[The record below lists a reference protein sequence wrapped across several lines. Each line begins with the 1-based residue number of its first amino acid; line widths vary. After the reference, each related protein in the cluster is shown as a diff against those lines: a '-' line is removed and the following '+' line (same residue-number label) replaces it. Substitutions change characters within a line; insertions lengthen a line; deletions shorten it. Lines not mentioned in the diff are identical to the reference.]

1 MSAHAQTRGPAGLI
15 DRIRGSDSWSIGD
28 KIGLASAWA
37 AGILLCLIAASIVL
51 YMLFRGLQYLSL
63 SEIFSHPQAGLDQ
76 SKSGGFL
83 DPLEGTLALTVI
95 ATLIAAPVGVGIAVW
110 LTEYGRPSWLARAVE
125 SGVEIVAGT
134 PSIVLAIFGLLV
146 FQQGFL
152 SFLSYE
158 ATAGVAFGRSFVVAG
173 TIMSLIALPLVVGAS
188 REALHSIPRHVREAS
203 YALGKDRIST
213 IRRVLLPASRRGI
226 GTGVAL
232 GMGRIVGDT
241 AIVVILLGASC
252 RRTPGRRA
260 RPRLPPGHRQHP
272 HHLRLQQLAGGRG
285 RLAREGLRG
294 RLRAAADRDRP
305 QLRRRHDHP
314 RQGTVVDPLSDEG
327 LDASRRRG
335 CPPPVR
341 RIAPEASPTIV
352 RRPRRRQRARRAVR

>member
-1 MSAHAQTRGPAGLI
+1 MSAHAQTRDLAGPLG
-15 DRIRGSDSWSIGD
+15 RIRGGDSWSIGD
-28 KIGLASAWA
+28 RIGLAAAWG

-51 YMLFRGLQYLSL
+51 YMLFRGVQYLSL
-63 SEIFSHPQAGLDQ
+63 DLIFSSPQAGLDQ

-83 DPLEGTLALTVI
+83 DPLQGTLALTVI

-146 FQQGFL
+146 FQQGFFG
-152 SFLSYE
+152 FLSYE
-158 ATAGVAFGRSFVVAG
+158 ATPGVAFGRSFFIAG
-173 TIMSLIALPLVVGAS
+173 IVMSLIALPLVVGAS

-241 AIVVILLGASC
+241 AIVVVLLGATLQNDPQGSI
-252 RRTPGRRA
+252 PG
-260 RPRLPPGHRQHP
+260 LSF
-272 HHLRLQQLAGGRG
+272 LQGTGSTLTSYVYNNSPVGEGASPEKAYAAAFVLLLIVIGLNFVVDLITRGRG
-285 RLAREGLRG
+285 PSWTR
-294 RLRAAADRDRP
+294 
-305 QLRRRHDHP
+305 
-314 RQGTVVDPLSDEG
+314 
-327 LDASRRRG
+327 
-335 CPPPVR
+335 
-341 RIAPEASPTIV
+341 
-352 RRPRRRQRARRAVR
+352 

>member
-1 MSAHAQTRGPAGLI
+1 MSAHADTRPAAGLY
-15 DRIRGSDSWSIGD
+15 RRLRGSDSWSLGD
-28 KIGLASAWA
+28 RIGLAAAWG
-37 AGILLCLIAASIVL
+37 AGIMLCLIAAAIVV
-51 YMLFRGLQYLSL
+51 YMLFRGLQYLDL
-63 SEIFSHPQAGLDQ
+63 GLIFSRPQAGLDQ
-76 SKSGGFL
+76 TKSGGFF
-83 DPLEGTLALTVI
+83 DPLVGTVTLTAI
-95 ATLIAAPVGVGIAVW
+95 ATAIAAPVGVGIAVW

-146 FQQGFL
+146 FQQGIF

-158 ATAGVAFGRSFVVAG
+158 ATDGVAFGRSFFIAG

-241 AIVVILLGASC
+241 AIVVVLLGA
-252 RRTPGRRA
+252 TLQNDPQGNIPG
-260 RPRLPPGHRQHP
+260 LSF
-272 HHLRLQQLAGGRG
+272 LQGTGSTLTTYVYNNSPVGEGGSPEKAYAAAFVLLLIVIALNFTVDMITRGRG
-285 RLAREGLRG
+285 PSWTR
-294 RLRAAADRDRP
+294 
-305 QLRRRHDHP
+305 
-314 RQGTVVDPLSDEG
+314 
-327 LDASRRRG
+327 
-335 CPPPVR
+335 
-341 RIAPEASPTIV
+341 
-352 RRPRRRQRARRAVR
+352 

>member
-1 MSAHAQTRGPAGLI
+1 MSAHAHTSASPGLYR
-15 DRIRGSDSWSIGD
+15 RIRGNDSWSIGD
-28 KIGLASAWA
+28 RIGLAAAWA

-51 YMLFRGLQYLSL
+51 YMLFRGFQYLSL
-63 SEIFSHPQAGLDQ
+63 DLIFSSPEAGLDQ
-76 SKSGGFL
+76 TKSGGFL
-83 DPLEGTLALTVI
+83 DPLVGTVTLTVI

-110 LTEYGRPSWLARAVE
+110 LTEYARPAWLARAVE

-146 FQQGFL
+146 FQQGFF

-158 ATAGVAFGRSFVVAG
+158 ATQGVAFGRSFLIAG

-241 AIVVILLGASC
+241 AIVVVLLGA
-252 RRTPGRRA
+252 TLQNEPQGGIPG
-260 RPRLPPGHRQHP
+260 LSF
-272 HHLRLQQLAGGRG
+272 LQGTGSTLTSYVYNNSPVGEGGSPEKAYAAAFVLLLIVIALNFVIDLITRGRG
-285 RLAREGLRG
+285 PSWTR
-294 RLRAAADRDRP
+294 
-305 QLRRRHDHP
+305 
-314 RQGTVVDPLSDEG
+314 
-327 LDASRRRG
+327 
-335 CPPPVR
+335 
-341 RIAPEASPTIV
+341 
-352 RRPRRRQRARRAVR
+352 

>member
-1 MSAHAQTRGPAGLI
+1 MSAHAQSRGPAVLI
-15 DRIRGSDSWSIGD
+15 GRIRHAGGDSWSLGD

-37 AGILLCLIAASIVL
+37 AGILLCLIAAAIVL
-51 YMLFRGLQYLSL
+51 YMLYRGFQYLSL
-63 SEIFSHPQAGLDQ
+63 EMIFSHPEAGLDQ

-95 ATLIAAPVGVGIAVW
+95 GTAIAAPVGVGIAVW

-146 FQQGFL
+146 FQQGFF

-158 ATAGVAFGRSFVVAG
+158 ATPGVAFGRSFVAAG
-173 TIMSLIALPLVVGAS
+173 AIMSLIALPLVVGAS

-241 AIVVILLGASC
+241 AIVVVLLGATLQTDPQGSI
-252 RRTPGRRA
+252 PG
-260 RPRLPPGHRQHP
+260 LSF
-272 HHLRLQQLAGGRG
+272 LQGTGSTLTTYVYNNSPVGEGGSPEKAYAAAFVLLLIVIALNFAVDMITRGRG
-285 RLAREGLRG
+285 PSWTR
-294 RLRAAADRDRP
+294 
-305 QLRRRHDHP
+305 
-314 RQGTVVDPLSDEG
+314 
-327 LDASRRRG
+327 
-335 CPPPVR
+335 
-341 RIAPEASPTIV
+341 
-352 RRPRRRQRARRAVR
+352 